1 MDHVPGIKGDL
12 VATVTEMG
20 HGLMPATQGNPLVRT
35 RTTTA
40 TTATTAT
47 TTTTTT
53 RTTVLEPC
61 QRVRETVSTPAYFA
75 YVGISQTSLCISSGP
90 SLPTPA
96 FPTHTPQPAR
106 PPRPAS
112 EPGLKRSSQKFLLFA
127 QRVQTT
133 TITSTTSS
141 TTTTTRQMPL
151 NHT

>member
-47 TTTTTT
+47 TTTTT

-61 QRVRETVSTPAYFA
+61 QRVRETVSTPAYFT

-133 TITSTTSS
+133 TITSTT
-141 TTTTTRQMPL
+141 RQMPL